1 MAYTLCEDH
10 TPQVAKDR
18 NVHVRFVP
26 TLIGRDPMVFPGGGN
41 APVAALCGAYGR
53 FVDHPIPLVQDAP
66 LERYCPDCH
75 RLYAKTKETP

>member
-1 MAYTLCEDH
+1 
-10 TPQVAKDR
+10 
-18 NVHVRFVP
+18 
-26 TLIGRDPMVFPGGGN
+26 MVFPGGGK